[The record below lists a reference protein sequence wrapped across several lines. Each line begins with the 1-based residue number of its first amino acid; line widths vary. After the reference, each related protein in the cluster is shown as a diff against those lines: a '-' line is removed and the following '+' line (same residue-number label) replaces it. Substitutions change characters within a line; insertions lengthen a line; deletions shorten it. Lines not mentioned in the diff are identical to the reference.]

1 MTTSADSF
9 GRRKIQ
15 RIIGTIPTADLPRAI
30 FLFLRLALTETLLY
44 SLPSWRCP
52 GRGEGGLPER
62 VPLSRGE
69 RLSATMSAAADAG
82 TMKAV
87 RSERKC
93 VDTWPVSH
101 GTRAPPK
108 PAPENTQP
116 LLRQPSNTGEA
127 KVKISGKSG
136 ASPRPVTEAPIKT

>member
-44 SLPSWRCP
+44 SLPSWRSP
-52 GRGEGGLPER
+52 GRGDGGLPER

-87 RSERKC
+87 RSEPRC

-108 PAPENTQP
+108 PAPENTQATVVAAEQHRGGKGQDQREER
-116 LLRQPSNTGEA
+116 RQPQTGDRGSN
-127 KVKISGKSG
+127 
-136 ASPRPVTEAPIKT
+136 